1 MALSPSFDGGGAAYG
16 ALLALQGCLW
26 RWSRLFGGGIR
37 TLWSARGV
45 FVPWI
50 HRLRPYLN
58 DLMRS
63 NRPCRTLSE
72 LNKRSYVPDL
82 VVALLQGHG
91 VARYPTRSCCED
103 TCVVSWSP
111 LVVMDDQGT
120 RRVPPLELL
129 NRSDVWHVMLN
140 SMSSA

>member
-1 MALSPSFDGGGAAYG
+1 M
-16 ALLALQGCLW
+16 C
-26 RWSRLFGGGIR
+26 IR
-37 TLWSARGV
+37 PLWSAGGV

-50 HRLRPYLN
+50 HCLRPYLN

-63 NRPCRTLSE
+63 NRPCRALSE
-72 LNKRSYVPDL
+72 LNEGSYVPDL
-82 VVALLQGHG
+82 VVGPLQGHG
-91 VARYPTRSCCED
+91 VARYPARSCCED

-129 NRSDVWHVMLN
+129 NRSDVWHVMLTP
-140 SMSSA
+140 MSPA